1 MDLCS
6 TLTVVYRDR
15 PVVNGCSPPTPD
27 MYIWSESPEF
37 SEQKSLFD
45 FAKSGPSREMIGSG
59 TPWNLVSGLPQFAS
73 DKGFMCI
80 SYSQFYNRNPMQKKS
95 GQYLLIPRGYGQ
107 SGLLDPLSPHS
118 TMSLTA
124 IQDLTVALDRYLY
137 FNNIIHFEFCQIH
150 VIPRL

>member
-1 MDLCS
+1 
-6 TLTVVYRDR
+6 
-15 PVVNGCSPPTPD
+15 
-27 MYIWSESPEF
+27 MYIWLESPEF

-59 TPWNLVSGLPQFAS
+59 TSRNLVFGLPQFSS
-73 DKGFMCI
+73 DKGFMCT
-80 SYSQFYNRNPMQKKS
+80 SYSQFYNRNTMQKES

-124 IQDLTVALDRYLY
+124 IRDLTVAVDSYLY
-137 FNNIIHFEFCQIH
+137 FNNMIHFEFCQIH